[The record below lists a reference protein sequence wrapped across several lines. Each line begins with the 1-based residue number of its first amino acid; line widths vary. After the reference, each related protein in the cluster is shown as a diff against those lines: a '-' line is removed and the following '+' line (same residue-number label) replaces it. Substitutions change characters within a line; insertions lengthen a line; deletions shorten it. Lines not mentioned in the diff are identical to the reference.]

1 MIRQQKYI
9 FLLLTFLILV
19 FSGLFRITQ
28 TQCGSVICEEINQN
42 MNKIN
47 NKIANA
53 LCSGLLV
60 TSIPR
65 IHNIMYS

>member
-19 FSGLFRITQ
+19 FSGLFRITW
-28 TQCGSVICEEINQN
+28 CGSVICEEINQN

-47 NKIANA
+47 NKVANA
-53 LCSGLLV
+53 LCLGLLV
-60 TSIPR
+60 TFIPR